1 MNLTRRDF
9 LELAA
14 IAGISLTSGDALAQ
28 LNKMKPEELI
38 SFKSVGNI
46 TLLHICDMHAHLK
59 PLYWRE
65 PSTLVSHP
73 TLVGKP
79 GFLCGKAYLE
89 YYGVKPGTLRA
100 YFDTYLDFPE
110 LAHKY
115 GKMGGVAYMATL
127 VKQIVAERGKDKV
140 LFMDSG
146 DTWQGTAVGLFTKGK
161 AIVDAQNLLGID
173 VMVGHWEFTY
183 GKERVLE
190 LVENHLNAEFIAQ
203 NIKDAMWEEL
213 VFKPYTI
220 KEINGVK
227 IGIIGNAFPYT
238 PIANPK
244 QFVEGWTFGIQPES
258 LQQYVDELR
267 NDKKVDLV
275 VLLSH
280 DGFALDQALAKMVN
294 GIDIIF
300 SGHTHDPAPKPI
312 FVNKTMIVIA
322 GSHGK
327 YLGRLDLDV
336 KNGKIRAWNYKLIPV
351 ASNFIKPDPE
361 VEKFVEDVYKPYK
374 DKLDQVIG
382 KTETLLYKRDTF
394 YSTFDRLIGEAIRDK
409 TDAEIVFTPGYRW
422 GTTILP
428 GEEIT
433 VDNVYEMTAITY
445 PDVYTF
451 EMTGEQIKM
460 ILEDIA
466 DNAFNANPLYQQGG
480 DMSRL
485 LGLEYEIKLGAPAGT
500 RLRNIKVNGKDL
512 DPKRSYVVSAWGGN
526 LYRVGKN
533 VRPDHPPVYDVVI
546 EYIKKQKVVKVPYE
560 SNVKVLDVKCGCPK
574 EGGICNF

>member
-14 IAGISLTSGDALAQ
+14 IAGISLTSGDALAK
-28 LNKMKPEELI
+28 LNNMSPEELM

-46 TLLHICDMHAHLK
+46 TLLHICDMHAHLR

-73 TLVGKP
+73 KLVGKP
-79 GFLCGKAYLE
+79 GFLCGEAYLK
-89 YYGVKPGTLRA
+89 YYDITPGTIRA

-115 GKMGGVAYMATL
+115 GKMGGVAHMATL

-146 DTWQGTAVGLFTKGK
+146 DTWQGTAIGLFTKGK
-161 AIVDAQNLLGID
+161 AIVDVQNLLGID
-173 VMVGHWEFTY
+173 IMVGHWEFTY

-190 LVENHLNAEFIAQ
+190 LVNNHLNAEFIAQ
-203 NIKDAMWEEL
+203 NIKDSMWEEL

-220 KEINGVK
+220 REVNGVK

-244 QFVEGWTFGIQPES
+244 EFVKGWTFGIQPES

-267 NDKKVDLV
+267 EDKKVDLV

-280 DGFALDQALAKMVN
+280 DGFSLDQALAKMVN

-312 FVNKTMIVIA
+312 FVNNTMIVIA

-336 KNGKIRAWNYKLIPV
+336 KNGKIRKYNYKLIPI

-361 VEKFVEDVYKPYK
+361 VEKFVEKAYEPYK

-394 YSTFDRLIGEAIRDK
+394 YSTFDRLIGEAIRDR

-428 GEEIT
+428 GQDIT

-466 DNAFNANPLYQQGG
+466 DNAFNENPLYQQGG

-485 LGLEYEIKLGAPAGT
+485 LGLEYEIKLGAPRGK

-546 EYIKKQKVVKVPYE
+546 DYIKKQKIIKVPYE
-560 SNVKVLDVKCGCPK
+560 SNVKILDVKCGCPM
-574 EGGICNF
+574 EGGICP

>member
-14 IAGISLTSGDALAQ
+14 IAGISLSAPDALAK
-28 LNKMKPEELI
+28 LANMSPEELM
-38 SFKSVGNI
+38 SFKSVGNV
-46 TLLHICDMHAHLK
+46 TLLHICDMHAHLR

-73 TLVGKP
+73 SLVGKP
-79 GFLCGKAYLE
+79 GFLCGDAYLK
-89 YYGVKPGTLRA
+89 YYDIQPGTLRA
-100 YFDTYLDFPE
+100 YFDTYIDFPE

-127 VKQIVAERGKDKV
+127 VKQIIAERGKDKV

-183 GKERVLE
+183 GKDRVLE
-190 LVENHLNAEFIAQ
+190 LVENHLNADFIAQ
-203 NIKDAMWEEL
+203 NVKDAMWEEL
-213 VFKPYTI
+213 VFQPYVI
-220 KEINGVK
+220 KEVGGVK

-244 QFVEGWTFGIQPES
+244 QFTEGWTFGIQPET

-267 NDKKVDLV
+267 EDKKVDLV

-312 FVNKTMIVIA
+312 FVNNTMIVIA

-336 KNGKIRAWNYKLIPV
+336 KNGKIRKWNYKLIPI

-361 VEKFVEDVYKPYK
+361 VEKFVEKVYEPYK

-394 YSTFDRLIGEAIRDK
+394 YSTFDRLICEAIRDK

-428 GEEIT
+428 GQDIT

-451 EMTGEQIKM
+451 EMTGEQLKM
-460 ILEDIA
+460 ILEDVA
-466 DNAFNANPLYQQGG
+466 DNAFNKNPLYQQGG

-485 LGLEYEIKLGAPAGT
+485 LGVEYEIKLGAPAGK

-526 LYRVGKN
+526 LYKAGKN

-546 EYIKKQKVVKVPYE
+546 EYIKKQKIIKVPYE
-560 SNVKVLDVKCGCPK
+560 SNVKILDLDCGCPT
-574 EGGICNF
+574 EGGICT